1 MQANAG
7 SRRVFT
13 KLLHDA
19 TGAPP
24 RPPQILRLKE
34 VMAMVGLGRSAIYR
48 MRAAGTFPKP
58 VRLGARAVG
67 WIADDVIAW
76 IAQRADGN
84 DVSQPPPDMSNRV
97 GGPLVRGS
105 AQQLGVQDRLGG
117 SLTLR
122 EYEELHRL

>member
-34 VMAMVGLGRSAIYR
+34 VMAMVGLGRSVIYR

-67 WIADDVIAW
+67 WIADDVAAW
-76 IAQRADGN
+76 IAQRADG
-84 DVSQPPPDMSNRV
+84 DCASQPPPEPSNRV
-97 GGPLVRGS
+97 GGPLLPGP
-105 AQQLGVQDRLGG
+105 APQLAVEDRSGG
-117 SLTLR
+117 SLT
-122 EYEELHRL
+122 